1 MTFFSRRD
9 IGRIY
14 VIKMTLPDDCIVH
27 KIGMTKSNRAT
38 DRMMEILRSWFC
50 KYRFVPYSE
59 LKLDMECGYPEALEK
74 HIHKIL
80 AAKRFEPNE
89 KVDGGTEM
97 FIDINEFR
105 VLTYLR
111 QFNDEVLVEPL
122 NLTAADYKHLGQ
134 LVSP

>member
-1 MTFFSRRD
+1 M
-9 IGRIY
+9 I
-14 VIKMTLPDDCIVH
+14 LPDDCVVY

-50 KYRFVPYSE
+50 KYRFVPYTE
-59 LKLDMECGYPEALEK
+59 LRLDMEFGFPEALEK
-74 HIHKIL
+74 HIHAIL
-80 AAKRFEPNE
+80 SDKRFIPNE

-105 VLTYLR
+105 VIQYLK
-111 QFNDEVLVEPL
+111 QCNDEVFAQPL
-122 NLTAADYKHLGQ
+122 GLSKQDYKHLCQ